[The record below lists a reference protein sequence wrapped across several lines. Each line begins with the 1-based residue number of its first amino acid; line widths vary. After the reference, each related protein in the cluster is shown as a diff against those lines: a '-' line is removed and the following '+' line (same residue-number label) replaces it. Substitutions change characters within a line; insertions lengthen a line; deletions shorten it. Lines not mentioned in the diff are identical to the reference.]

1 MYKIYVNGTRLI
13 LCSTQA
19 ADKLYAKSDQVMV
32 ARYPGHSRYLLNYI
46 DMMEKSPRWSHVVI
60 HSENYEDMIKDW
72 NKICPTIKAAG
83 GLVVNPDC
91 EILFIHRRGHWD
103 LPKGKMEKGETK
115 KQTAIREVM
124 EETGAVDL
132 EIQDKLVTTKHLY
145 RGKSGKR
152 FVKKSYWYLMTGPHQ
167 ILEAQT
173 EEDIEEARW
182 MTLSDWDK
190 ETIPTYDNIRL
201 VIHDAKQVMP
211 ELR

>member
-19 ADKLYAKSDQVMV
+19 ADKLYANSDQVMV

-60 HSENYEDMIKDW
+60 HSENYKAMLKDW

-83 GLVVNPDC
+83 GLVVNPDG

-152 FVKKSYWYLMTGPHQ
+152 LVKKSYWYLMTGPHQ
-167 ILEAQT
+167 SLEAQT
-173 EEDIEEARW
+173 EEDIVEARW
-182 MTLSDWDK
+182 MTLNDWDK